1 LPNVKH
7 GEESNVQSLRSY
19 PIVDVNFSSTMDDKN
34 PISYSLTYSSN
45 QSNELINY
53 YSNKSDRLYI
63 WLDNDLYLIE
73 QRFQSVISP
82 NQWKYFPTVYECQTF
97 ILNQQ
102 LQYNPKI
109 YLFSTY
115 SLAEQLFAYEHVSK
129 IYVAYL
135 YSNQNEIF
143 SKWISSFPMIRGIYT
158 NSDLLFEQFHSDITT
173 NSELLPFY
181 HKQQVCLDNV
191 SFE

>member
-1 LPNVKH
+1 
-7 GEESNVQSLRSY
+7 
-19 PIVDVNFSSTMDDKN
+19 MDDKN
-34 PISYSLTYSSN
+34 TIPYSLTYSSN

-53 YSNKSDRLYI
+53 YSTKSNRLYI
-63 WLDNDLYLIE
+63 WLDDDLYLTE
-73 QRFQSVISP
+73 QRFQSLISP
-82 NQWKYFPTVYECQTF
+82 NQWKYFATVYECQAF

-109 YLFSTY
+109 YLFSKY

-129 IYVAYL
+129 ISVAYL
-135 YSNQNEIF
+135 YSNQNEIS
-143 SKWISSFPMIRGIYT
+143 SKWISSFPMIRGIYS

-181 HKQQVCLDNV
+181 HKQEVCLDTV

>member
-1 LPNVKH
+1 MPYAKFQ
-7 GEESNVQSLRSY
+7 EESDVQSFRY
-19 PIVDVNFSSTMDDKN
+19 DPIGNINFSSTMDDKN
-34 PISYSLTYSSN
+34 TIPYSLTYSSN

-53 YSNKSDRLYI
+53 YSTKSNRLYI
-63 WLDNDLYLIE
+63 WLDNDLYLTE
-73 QRFQSVISP
+73 QRFQSLISP
-82 NQWKYFPTVYECQTF
+82 NQWKYFATVYECQAF

-129 IYVAYL
+129 ISAAYL
-135 YSNQNEIF
+135 YSNENEIF
-143 SKWISSFPMIRGIYT
+143 SKWISSFPMIRGIYS

-173 NSELLPFY
+173 NSELLPLY
-181 HKQQVCLDNV
+181 NKQLVCLDNV